1 MISTTAEPAAE
12 VRIRRHSDMPE
23 CDVLVAYRGKTM
35 SVRCRDY
42 AQAAKWAR
50 LECKSYKIPAGF
62 TVER

>member
-1 MISTTAEPAAE
+1 MISTTAGPAAE

-50 LECKSYKIPAGF
+50 IECKSYKIDAGF